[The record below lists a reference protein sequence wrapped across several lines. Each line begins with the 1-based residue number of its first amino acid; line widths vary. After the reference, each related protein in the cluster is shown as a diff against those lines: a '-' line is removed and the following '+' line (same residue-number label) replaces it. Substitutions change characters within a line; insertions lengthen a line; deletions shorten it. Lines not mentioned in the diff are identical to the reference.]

1 MASEG
6 EKTPNAMAQEEV
18 SENRLQ
24 HVFLPRTLDMLLTE
38 LKESLGIIGMKM
50 VKNGIYSVMSFLVVF
65 L

>member
-6 EKTPNAMAQEEV
+6 EKTPNTMAQEEV